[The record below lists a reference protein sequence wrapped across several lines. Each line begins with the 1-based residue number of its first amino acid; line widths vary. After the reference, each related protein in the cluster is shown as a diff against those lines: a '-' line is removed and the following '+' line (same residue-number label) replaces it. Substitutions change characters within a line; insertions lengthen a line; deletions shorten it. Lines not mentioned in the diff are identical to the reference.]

1 MDLFKG
7 LLFNLR
13 GLVLGLRTPR
23 LLLLGMLR
31 FLIVVGLA
39 LVFSGMILFWHQEVL
54 NFVWTMPEPGLML
67 FLWKVVSWMLSV
79 FLAGVA
85 CLFSYLVAQI
95 FFCVFLMDTMSRIT
109 ERMVTGVETG
119 PRHISVLTMVG
130 HLLLQE
136 IPRAFIPL
144 AAMVV
149 LMTLGWLTPFGPAI
163 AIVSSLVATT
173 FLAWDN
179 TDLVQARR
187 LDPFRV
193 RFSTFKR
200 TLLFHMGFGFWF
212 LIPWVNII
220 FLSFA
225 PVGGT
230 LYAIETKKE

>member
-7 LLFNLR
+7 LMFNLR

-23 LLLLGMLR
+23 LFLLGILR
-31 FLIVVGLA
+31 FFIVVGLA
-39 LVFSGMILFWHQEVL
+39 LFFSGVIFYWHQSVL
-54 NFVWTMPEPGLML
+54 NFFWTMPDPGFML
-67 FLWKVVSWMLSV
+67 FLWKAVSWMLSV

-85 CLFSYLVAQI
+85 CLFAYLVAQV

-109 ERMVTGVETG
+109 ERMVTGVETS
-119 PRHISVLTMVG
+119 PRHVSLPALAV
-130 HLLLQE
+130 HLILQE

-149 LMTLGWLTPFGPAI
+149 LITLGWLTPFGPAV
-163 AIVSSLVATT
+163 AVASSLAATT

-187 LDPFRV
+187 LDPFGM
-193 RFSTFKR
+193 RFARFKR
-200 TLLFHMGFGFWF
+200 TLLFHMGFGLWF

-230 LYAIETKKE
+230 LYAIEAGKK

>member
-7 LLFNLR
+7 LMFNLR

-23 LLLLGMLR
+23 LLLLGILR

-39 LVFSGMILFWHQEVL
+39 LFFSGVILYWHQEVL
-54 NFVWTMPEPGLML
+54 NFVWTMPEPGFML
-67 FLWKVVSWMLSV
+67 FLWKTVSWLLSV

-95 FFCVFLMDTMSRIT
+95 FFCVFLMDIMSQIT
-109 ERMVTGVETG
+109 ERMVTGGETA
-119 PRHISVLTMVG
+119 PRHFSAFTMVV

-149 LMTLGWLTPFGPAI
+149 LITLGWLTPFGPAI

-193 RFSTFKR
+193 RFARFKEN
-200 TLLFHMGFGFWF
+200 LLFHMGFGLWF

-230 LYAIETKKE
+230 LYAIEAQKK